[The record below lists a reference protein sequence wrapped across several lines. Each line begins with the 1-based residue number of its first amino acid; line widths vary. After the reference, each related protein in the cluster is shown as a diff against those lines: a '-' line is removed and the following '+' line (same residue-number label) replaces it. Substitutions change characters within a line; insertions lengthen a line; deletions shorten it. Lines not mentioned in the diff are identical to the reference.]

1 MKILWNCGCDTTT
14 YSPDRKRKPM
24 KKTIQSIWALVVDE
38 DGATAIEYGLMAALI
53 AGVIIAAVAAMGTK
67 VLSLFTTTND
77 RMTW

>member
-1 MKILWNCGCDTTT
+1 
-14 YSPDRKRKPM
+14 M